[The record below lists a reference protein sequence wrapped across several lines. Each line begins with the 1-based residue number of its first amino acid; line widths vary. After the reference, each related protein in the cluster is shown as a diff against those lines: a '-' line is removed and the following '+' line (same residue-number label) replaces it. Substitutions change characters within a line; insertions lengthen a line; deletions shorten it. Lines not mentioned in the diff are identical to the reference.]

1 MKRIFTSF
9 AVLCLLATAQKGST
23 QQTLAASCST
33 GGTVA
38 QGSQNQFTS
47 NAESFT
53 GDFSYDNQGQ
63 NNYLRSTTVGSG
75 IKKSLISSVFTLA
88 ANQSS
93 LSFGFILG
101 GTADVTNYALSLVD
115 ASNANVYSAC
125 SGAAITNGTKTFTVP
140 FPAALTGKKFKIQVD
155 FTLSGKSQHYITVD
169 NFITSATA
177 SQIPLPV
184 NFTGIEAR
192 KVSNGTQ
199 ITWNVAQEEGVVN
212 YSVEKSTDGRNFSKV
227 VVVPATVS
235 SSYTFVDTQPST
247 NTAYYRVISNDKD
260 GKQKFSTTIKVDG
273 SKASFVR
280 NVYPMPATTEV
291 FIQHN
296 AAPAGTTV
304 SLLSQDGRLIQR
316 LQVQNGSLQTRVDL
330 SSLRPGM
337 YMVRFD
343 NDSNN
348 TEPLKII
355 KQ

>member
-9 AVLCLLATAQKGST
+9 AAICLLAISQNATAQ
-23 QQTLAASCST
+23 T
-33 GGTVA
+33 GCTTTETFQA
-38 QGSQNQFTS
+38 TTTHDFTS
-47 NAESFT
+47 GIQQFSGNFDWIPADGVIGAVKGDRSLTSASYFLFQTQSLLYWSFDIGSNGGKIDSWKAYLELANNPASSVLVCSGT
-53 GDFSYDNQGQ
+53 ALSSGTQKFKIVIPAQFKGQ
-63 NNYLRSTTVGSG
+63 NVKIRMDFAVSSPGNSNKYVYLDNFKTNTT
-75 IKKSLISSVFTLA
+75 
-88 ANQSS
+88 
-93 LSFGFILG
+93 
-101 GTADVTNYALSLVD
+101 
-115 ASNANVYSAC
+115 
-125 SGAAITNGTKTFTVP
+125 AAIT
-140 FPAALTGKKFKIQVD
+140 
-155 FTLSGKSQHYITVD
+155 
-169 NFITSATA
+169 
-177 SQIPLPV
+177 LPV

-212 YSVEKSTDGRNFSKV
+212 YYVEKSTDGSNFSKV
-227 VVVPATVS
+227 GVVPATVS
-235 SSYTFVDTQPST
+235 SSYTYVDNQPSA
-247 NTAYYRVISNDKD
+247 NTAYYRVKSNDKD
-260 GKQKFSTTIKVDG
+260 GKQKYSSTIKVDG

-330 SSLRPGM
+330 SSLRPGL